1 MILLNYKRSESLM
14 KKFLLYTI
22 IFALILS
29 FCNSAFCSDNDDDKY
44 IVVDVDGQGTDR
56 NSAIE
61 SAWLS
66 GLRQAVGQFIDS
78 KTELNNDQ
86 LTEKIISYSRGVVD
100 KYEILGADESQSD
113 IYKIKMRLWI
123 IRDLL
128 RDGAKQVSSRSAE
141 ISFSPADI
149 LRRKAELDAKAAK
162 ELESRNAAKETAA
175 RKSKTGA
182 ELLKAML
189 ERYKPEDF
197 LSCYIPGKPELVKG
211 KQDVFSL
218 NVELTFNDKLYTEAF
233 IPDLIQVLD
242 QIAAAK
248 KNTLLVKYK
257 TQLRT
262 LAAKKDALTSE
273 NNSSIILTAN
283 SETLGKNFSLAVYNR
298 PQNFGCRLYNFTKD
312 DNDKILS
319 YRSGEF
325 ANFFTRTQRV
335 KGLLLELLD
344 EDKEVIE
351 TIEKRFNIAFLLT
364 KDSTQSTYSTKYIW
378 SIQPSIMIKLD
389 ESVNTTPPPA
399 GITVLTLSN
408 GRVSSLKPLITVYAS
423 SRPNDY
429 EYSEKDSN
437 FPFTINPAASFKG
450 RWIRSTHRNY
460 SSEFNANPVTPLQ
473 PNTNY
478 TVTIKSNVPN
488 REISGKSFSFSTP
501 SSWQE
506 KKQFIIPVELEMPEE
521 VLPAVKNIKVSLLIE

>member
-100 KYEILGADESQSD
+100 KYEILGADESQSG

-262 LAAKKDALTSE
+262 LA
-273 NNSSIILTAN
+273 
-283 SETLGKNFSLAVYNR
+283 
-298 PQNFGCRLYNFTKD
+298 
-312 DNDKILS
+312 
-319 YRSGEF
+319 
-325 ANFFTRTQRV
+325 
-335 KGLLLELLD
+335 
-344 EDKEVIE
+344 
-351 TIEKRFNIAFLLT
+351 
-364 KDSTQSTYSTKYIW
+364 
-378 SIQPSIMIKLD
+378 
-389 ESVNTTPPPA
+389 
-399 GITVLTLSN
+399 
-408 GRVSSLKPLITVYAS
+408 
-423 SRPNDY
+423 
-429 EYSEKDSN
+429 
-437 FPFTINPAASFKG
+437 
-450 RWIRSTHRNY
+450 
-460 SSEFNANPVTPLQ
+460 
-473 PNTNY
+473 
-478 TVTIKSNVPN
+478 
-488 REISGKSFSFSTP
+488 
-501 SSWQE
+501 
-506 KKQFIIPVELEMPEE
+506 
-521 VLPAVKNIKVSLLIE
+521 